1 MTKPY
6 FLLIAILLT
15 VNCIAQ
21 NPTSADLKKKQA
33 DIQNEIDDLRKS
45 LDETKKYKKESLGQL
60 ALIQKK
66 LRLREQQVAL
76 VNQQINSI
84 QGTINQNW
92 REIVKLRGELDT
104 LKIQYEKSV
113 VYAYKNRSNYDFLNF
128 LFSASS
134 FNDALKRVA
143 YLKSYRAYR
152 EQQAENYRTTQEL
165 LQQKISNLNDNKKQ
179 KNEALEEQTKQRA
192 VLEEDKK
199 EQDVVV
205 NKLKTRE
212 KELNKDMND
221 KRKQDIAL
229 RNAINAA
236 IRREIDAARKKAMAE
251 EAAAK
256 KAAEAKRLADA
267 EAAKKAADIAKANN
281 ASKNNAPTTTA
292 NPPATNNAA
301 TTVPATTAPVKP
313 KPSNNYNSLDREETK
328 AMSESF
334 EKNKG
339 NLPWPMSSGVVVMH
353 FGKQNY
359 GGLVTYD
366 NPGITIEA
374 GTGST
379 VKAVFDGEVLAV
391 TSVGP
396 VEAVIIQHGKYI
408 TSYSNLSSTSVSKG
422 QTIKMGQVIGK
433 LAEKD
438 DNRGELEFL
447 ITNVISNER
456 SVNLDPEKW
465 LR

>member
-6 FLLIAILLT
+6 FLLIAILFT

-21 NPTSADLKKKQA
+21 NPTSVDLKKKQA

-84 QGTINQNW
+84 QGNINQNW

-179 KNEALEEQTKQRA
+179 KNEALDEQTKQRA

-205 NKLKTRE
+205 NKLKARE

-236 IRREIDAARKKAMAE
+236 IRREIDAARKKALAE
-251 EAAAK
+251 EAARK
-256 KAAEAKRLADA
+256 KAEEAKRLADA
-267 EAAKKAADIAKANN
+267 EATKRAADLAKAN
-281 ASKNNAPTTTA
+281 APKNNAPATT

-301 TTVPATTAPVKP
+301 ATTPTATAPPKP
-313 KPSNNYNSLDREETK
+313 KPANNYNSLDREETR

-339 NLPWPMSSGVVVMH
+339 NLPWPMASGVVVMH
-353 FGKQNY
+353 FGKQSY

-422 QTIKMGQVIGK
+422 QTIKMGQVVGK

-447 ITNVISNER
+447 ITNVISNDR

>member
-6 FLLIAILLT
+6 FLLLAILFT

-33 DIQNEIDDLRKS
+33 DIQNEIDDLRKT
-45 LDETKKYKKESLGQL
+45 LDQTKKYKKESLGQL

-66 LRLREQQVAL
+66 LHLREQQVAL

-84 QGTINQNW
+84 QGNINQNW

-128 LFSASS
+128 LFSSSS

-152 EQQAENYRTTQEL
+152 EQQAENYRTTQQL
-165 LQQKISNLNDNKKQ
+165 LQQKISSLNDNKKQ

-256 KAAEAKRLADA
+256 KAAEAKKAADA
-267 EAAKKAADIAKANN
+267 AAAKKAAADNATANN
-281 ASKNNAPTTTA
+281 ASKPNTPATTNPTT
-292 NPPATNNAA
+292 NPSTTNV
-301 TTVPATTAPVKP
+301 TTVPAKP
-313 KPSNNYNSLDREETK
+313 KPTNSYNSLEREETR
-328 AMSESF
+328 AVSESF
-334 EKNKG
+334 EKNRG
-339 NLPWPMSSGVVVMH
+339 NLPWPMSSGVVTMH

-359 GGLVTYD
+359 GGVVTYD

-374 GTGST
+374 NAGSS

-391 TSVGP
+391 TSIGP

-408 TSYSNLSSTSVSKG
+408 TSYSNLASTSVSKG
-422 QTIKMGQVIGK
+422 QAIKMGQVVGK
-433 LAEKD
+433 LAEKE
-438 DNRGELEFL
+438 DNRGELDFL
-447 ITNVISNER
+447 ITNVITNER

>member
-1 MTKPY
+1 MTKPF
-6 FLLIAILLT
+6 FLLIAILFT

-21 NPTSADLKKKQA
+21 NQTSADLKKKQA

-60 ALIQKK
+60 ALIQRK
-66 LRLREQQVAL
+66 LRLREQQVSL
-76 VNQQINSI
+76 VNQQINAI
-84 QGTINQNW
+84 QGNINQNW

-152 EQQAENYRTTQEL
+152 EQQAENYRTTQDM
-165 LQQKISNLNDNKKQ
+165 LQQKISSLNSNKKQ

-212 KELNKDMND
+212 KELNKDMTD

-236 IRREIDAARKKAMAE
+236 IRREIEAARKKAMAE
-251 EAAAK
+251 EAAAR
-256 KAAEAKRLADA
+256 KAAEAKKAADA
-267 EAAKKAADIAKANN
+267 EAAKKATELAKANN
-281 ASKNNAPTTTA
+281 APKTNPNAPATT
-292 NPPATNNAA
+292 NPPATTTPSTTTV
-301 TTVPATTAPVKP
+301 TTVPAKP
-313 KPSNNYNSLDREETK
+313 KPATNYNSFEREETR

-339 NLPWPMSSGVVVMH
+339 NLPWPMASGIVTMH
-353 FGKQNY
+353 FGRQNY
-359 GGLVTYD
+359 GGVVTYD

-374 GTGST
+374 STGSS

-396 VEAVIIQHGKYI
+396 VEAVIVQHGKYI

-422 QTIKMGQVIGK
+422 QAIKMGQVLGK
-433 LAEKD
+433 LAEKE

-447 ITNVISNER
+447 ITNVISNDR